1 MVLVARDA
9 DRLGALAEEITKWYS
24 VQTDVLIADLSD
36 REQLQHVADRVADRE
51 RPIDLLVNNA
61 GFGINHDFSTGDLT
75 VEERA
80 IDVMIRA
87 VLVAS
92 HAAVGAMRERG
103 HGAILNVSSVASF
116 TVVGSYSAI
125 KAWTTTFSEALAVEL
140 ADTGVTVTA
149 LCPGLIHTEFHE
161 RAQMDM
167 PEMPERMWLDAHRVA
182 QDALAD
188 VSAGKVLS
196 VPSAEYKAMSTM
208 LRALPR
214 PLMRKMSRQMT
225 MARR

>member
-1 MVLVARDA
+1 
-9 DRLGALAEEITKWYS
+9 
-24 VQTDVLIADLSD
+24 
-36 REQLQHVADRVADRE
+36 
-51 RPIDLLVNNA
+51 
-61 GFGINHDFSTGDLT
+61 
-75 VEERA
+75 
-80 IDVMIRA
+80 
-87 VLVAS
+87 
-92 HAAVGAMRERG
+92 
-103 HGAILNVSSVASF
+103 ASF

-140 ADTGVTVTA
+140 EGTGVTVTA

-161 RAQMDM
+161 RAQMDI

-182 QDALAD
+182 QDALDD
-188 VSAGKVLS
+188 VSAGRVLS

-225 MARR
+225 MSRR